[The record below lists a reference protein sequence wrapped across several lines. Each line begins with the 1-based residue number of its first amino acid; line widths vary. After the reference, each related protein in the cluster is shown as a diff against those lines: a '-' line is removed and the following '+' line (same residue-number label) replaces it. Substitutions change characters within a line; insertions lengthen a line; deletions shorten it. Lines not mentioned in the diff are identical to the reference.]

1 MQFNTRR
8 QILLKTI
15 YAYIAQ
21 DKRILEQNDGI
32 SMFGTTAFHAV
43 WENVCAEVFDN
54 KLKTTLG
61 QLKMSVP
68 LSAEYREQRKE
79 KLIDIIE
86 KPVWEGK
93 DTTGVANDTLI
104 PDLISMSQNQ
114 GVDSFYI
121 FDAKYY
127 NLQLEKGKA
136 LRGNPGIG
144 DITKQYLYQLA
155 YRKFIQAH
163 NISVVR
169 NCFLM
174 PTEQSEIIPVGTA
187 KLPMLEALG
196 LENIQVRKLP
206 AKMMYDYYLSKKKID
221 ISTLNL

>member
-1 MQFNTRR
+1 MKENNTV
-8 QILLKTI
+8 I
-15 YAYIAQ
+15 Y
-21 DKRILEQNDGI
+21 
-32 SMFGTTAFHAV
+32 
-43 WENVCAEVFDN
+43 
-54 KLKTTLG
+54 
-61 QLKMSVP
+61 
-68 LSAEYREQRKE
+68 
-79 KLIDIIE
+79 IIE
-86 KPVWEGK
+86 
-93 DTTGVANDTLI
+93 TLCSGHSARTI
-104 PDLISMSQNQ
+104 MIYCSVIIYL
-114 GVDSFYI
+114 YI

-163 NISVVR
+163 NISVVK

-174 PTEQSEIIPVGTA
+174 PTERSEIIPVGTA